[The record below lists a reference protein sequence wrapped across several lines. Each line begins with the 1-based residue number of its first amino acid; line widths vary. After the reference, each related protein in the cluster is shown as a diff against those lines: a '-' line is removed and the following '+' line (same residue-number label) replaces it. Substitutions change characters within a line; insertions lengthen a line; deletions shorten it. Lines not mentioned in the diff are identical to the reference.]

1 MKIISIILS
10 VALIFSSNLIELLL
24 NITLSEARFEA
35 KENLSRELATN
46 HLKIIKI
53 PSTSHDV
60 ISGDELWFND
70 KLYDVA
76 KTELI
81 NDSVYYYVLED
92 QQEQET
98 LENIY
103 EHFNTEF
110 QVTKSLD
117 PKLNLHKA
125 SVRFSNIYCFNLCRQ
140 KYYQD
145 IFLSKNQ
152 FRQDNYVTYS
162 CKVLTPPPESFLLS

>member
-1 MKIISIILS
+1 MKIISIILC
-10 VALIFSSNLIELLL
+10 VALIFNSNLIELAF
-24 NITLSEARFEA
+24 NITLSEAQFEA
-35 KENLSRELATN
+35 KENLSKQLATS
-46 HLKIIKI
+46 HLNIIKI

-60 ISGDELWFND
+60 ISGNELWFND

-76 KTELI
+76 KTDLI
-81 NDSVYYYVLED
+81 NDSIYYYVLED

-110 QVTKSLD
+110 QITKSLH
-117 PKLNLHKA
+117 PKLNVHKA
-125 SVRFSNIYCFNLCRQ
+125 SVRFSNIYCFNLCNQ
-140 KYYQD
+140 KYYQN
-145 IFLSKNQ
+145 ISAPKKLTHY
-152 FRQDNYVTYS
+152 DNYVTYC

>member
-1 MKIISIILS
+1 MKIISIILPL
-10 VALIFSSNLIELLL
+10 VLIFSSNLIELSL

-35 KENLSRELATN
+35 KENLSKELATN
-46 HLKIIKI
+46 HLKVIKI
-53 PSTSHDV
+53 PYTGHNI
-60 ISGDELWFND
+60 ISGNELWYSE
-70 KLYDVA
+70 KLYDIA

-81 NDSVYYYVLED
+81 NDSIYYYVLED

-117 PKLNLHKA
+117 PKLNVHKA

-145 IFLSKNQ
+145 ISFSKNQ
-152 FRQDNYVTYS
+152 FRQDYYVTHS

>member
-1 MKIISIILS
+1 M
-10 VALIFSSNLIELLL
+10 ALIFSSNLIELLL

-53 PSTSHDV
+53 PSISHNV
-60 ISGDELWFND
+60 ISGDELWYNE

-81 NDSVYYYVLED
+81 HDSIYYYVLED
-92 QQEQET
+92 QQEQEN

-103 EHFNTEF
+103 EHFSTDF

-125 SVRFSNIYCFNLCRQ
+125 SVRVSNIYCFNLYRQ
-140 KYYQD
+140 KYYQG
-145 IFLSKNQ
+145 ISFPKSQ
-152 FRQDNYVTYS
+152 FRQDKYVKYS
-162 CKVLTPPPESFLLS
+162 CKVLTPPPEIFLLS

>member
-10 VALIFSSNLIELLL
+10 LVLIFSSNLIEVSL

-35 KENLSRELATN
+35 KENLSKELATN

-53 PSTSHDV
+53 PSTSQNI
-60 ISGDELWFND
+60 ISGNELWYNE

-81 NDSVYYYVLED
+81 NDSIYYYVLED

-98 LENIY
+98 LENIC

-117 PKLNLHKA
+117 PKLNIHKA
-125 SVRFSNIYCFNLCRQ
+125 NVRVTNIYCFNFCRQ
-140 KYYQD
+140 KYYQN
-145 IFLSKNQ
+145 ISFSKNQ
-152 FRQDNYVTYS
+152 FLQDKYVSYS

>member
-1 MKIISIILS
+1 MKIILIILS
-10 VALIFSSNLIELLL
+10 LALIFSSNLIELSL
-24 NITLSEARFEA
+24 NIILGEARFEA
-35 KENLSRELATN
+35 KENLSKELATN

-53 PSTSHDV
+53 PSTSHNV
-60 ISGDELWFND
+60 ISGDELWYNE

-125 SVRFSNIYCFNLCRQ
+125 SVRVSNIYCFNLCRQ
-140 KYYQD
+140 KYYQG
-145 IFLSKNQ
+145 ISFPKNQ
-152 FRQDNYVTYS
+152 FSQDNYVTYF
-162 CKVLTPPPESFLLS
+162 CKVLTPPPEFFLLS

>member
-10 VALIFSSNLIELLL
+10 LALIFSSNLIELAL
-24 NITLSEARFEA
+24 NITLSEAQFEA
-35 KENLSRELATN
+35 KENISKQLANN
-46 HLKIIKI
+46 HLNIIKI
-53 PSTSHDV
+53 PCNNHNV
-60 ISGDELWFND
+60 ISGNELWFND

-81 NDSVYYYVLED
+81 HDSIYYYVLED

-103 EHFNTEF
+103 EHFSTDF

-117 PKLNLHKA
+117 PKLNVHKA

-140 KYYQD
+140 KYYQG
-145 IFLSKNQ
+145 ISFPKNQ
-152 FRQDNYVTYS
+152 FRQDNYVTYC

>member
-10 VALIFSSNLIELLL
+10 LALIFSSNLIELSL
-24 NITLSEARFEA
+24 NITLSEDRFEA
-35 KENLSRELATN
+35 NENLSRELATN

-53 PSTSHDV
+53 PSINHNV
-60 ISGDELWFND
+60 ISGELWYNE

-81 NDSVYYYVLED
+81 HDSIYYYVLED

-103 EHFNTEF
+103 EHFSTDF

-117 PKLNLHKA
+117 PKLNVHKA
-125 SVRFSNIYCFNLCRQ
+125 SIRYSNIYCFNLCRQ
-140 KYYQD
+140 KYYQG
-145 IFLSKNQ
+145 ISFPKNQ
-152 FRQDNYVTYS
+152 FREDKYVTYT